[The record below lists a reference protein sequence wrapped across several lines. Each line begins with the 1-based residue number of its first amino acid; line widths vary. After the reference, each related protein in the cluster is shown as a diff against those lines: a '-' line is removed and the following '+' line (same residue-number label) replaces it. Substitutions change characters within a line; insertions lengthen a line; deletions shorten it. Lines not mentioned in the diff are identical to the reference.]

1 MDVGMEVAI
10 GLGIGAKLNNL
21 VGNIEGLN
29 QANISSE
36 QNQFDSSK
44 EDALAKFCSQCGAE
58 FSEEAKFCS
67 NCGQPR

>member
-1 MDVGMEVAI
+1 MGVGMEVAM

-21 VGNIEGLN
+21 VGNIEGVN
-29 QANISSE
+29 QANSSYE
-36 QNQFDSSK
+36 QNQSDST
-44 EDALAKFCSQCGAE
+44 EEVVLAKFCSQCGVE